1 MGGLFGVISQDDCVM
16 DLYFGTDY
24 HSHLGTRKGG
34 LAVWGGRDA
43 TPSIHRVIHNIEN
56 VQFRA
61 RFEQE
66 LPGLSGFSGIG
77 CISDTDSQPLTV
89 RSRIGSYAIATVGKI
104 TNTDELVEEAFKNE
118 NIHFM
123 ESNKGNVSMTELI
136 SVLIDREGNFVEG
149 LRKVAQMIRG
159 SASILLLTAEGIYA
173 ARDKFGRTPLVIGS
187 KENGY
192 CVASESCTFAN
203 LGYSFHYELGPAE
216 IVRITADKGTEVL
229 SPAADKMKICAFL
242 WVYYGYPSSTYEG
255 ISVELMR
262 YRNGSLIAQKD
273 NVEVDLVAGVPDSGI
288 GHAIGYSN
296 EAKVP
301 YGRPFIKYTPTWS
314 RSFMPQDQG
323 VRNLV
328 ARMKLMPIP
337 ELVANKRLLLCDDSV
352 VRGTQM
358 RETAELLY
366 KADAK
371 EVHLRSACPPIMFDC
386 KYLNFS
392 ASRSI
397 MDLASWQAMTE
408 IEGKIPDNID
418 EYVDANT
425 EKHTQM
431 VECIGKKLNL
441 TSLQYQ
447 NLDDMLEAI
456 GLPKDKVCT
465 YCWTGKE

>member
-34 LAVWGGRDA
+34 LAVWGGHDA

-66 LPGLSGFSGIG
+66 LPSLSGFSGIG

-89 RSRIGSYAIATVGKI
+89 RSRIGTYAIATVGKI
-104 TNTDELVEEAFKNE
+104 TNTEELVEEAFKNE

-136 SVLIDREGNFVEG
+136 SVLIDREGSFVEG

-187 KENGY
+187 KETGY

-216 IVRITADKGTEVL
+216 IVRITADKGIEVL

-418 EYVDANT
+418 EFVDANS
-425 EKHTQM
+425 EKHTKM
-431 VECIGKKLNL
+431 VECIGKNLNL

>member
-1 MGGLFGVISQDDCVM
+1 
-16 DLYFGTDY
+16 
-24 HSHLGTRKGG
+24 
-34 LAVWGGRDA
+34 
-43 TPSIHRVIHNIEN
+43 
-56 VQFRA
+56 
-61 RFEQE
+61 
-66 LPGLSGFSGIG
+66 
-77 CISDTDSQPLTV
+77 
-89 RSRIGSYAIATVGKI
+89 
-104 TNTDELVEEAFKNE
+104 
-118 NIHFM
+118 
-123 ESNKGNVSMTELI
+123 
-136 SVLIDREGNFVEG
+136 
-149 LRKVAQMIRG
+149 
-159 SASILLLTAEGIYA
+159 
-173 ARDKFGRTPLVIGS
+173 
-187 KENGY
+187 
-192 CVASESCTFAN
+192 
-203 LGYSFHYELGPAE
+203 
-216 IVRITADKGTEVL
+216 
-229 SPAADKMKICAFL
+229 
-242 WVYYGYPSSTYEG
+242 
-255 ISVELMR
+255 
-262 YRNGSLIAQKD
+262 
-273 NVEVDLVAGVPDSGI
+273 
-288 GHAIGYSN
+288 
-296 EAKVP
+296 
-301 YGRPFIKYTPTWS
+301 
-314 RSFMPQDQG
+314 MPQDQG

>member
-447 NLDDMLEAI
+447 NLDDMLQAI